1 MTQRVSHYYGQN
13 DWCTEGW
20 NTIVK
25 DFNGNYPEA
34 IFSKS
39 IQDDEAQ
46 LKKITKQSNAFASE
60 ASIINISS
68 KIWDEIIYTS

>member
-1 MTQRVSHYYGQN
+1 
-13 DWCTEGW
+13 
-20 NTIVK
+20 VK
-25 DFNGNYPEA
+25 DFNGNYPET